1 MLIRDVKIRSQQL
14 QWILGHTGDKLLLWS
29 QLYELCR
36 RYQEVPEPDVE
47 SRSVFLADRIK
58 EFWCDL
64 EHEAT
69 FNFLTQQC
77 QLFTTSPDRRRYS
90 VETLI
95 LSFTYFHKSNACCSE
110 LQKMFCVPSKRTLRR
125 ISSNLSVH
133 SMSDIFKAE
142 SRPEVLFNLMLDEI
156 HIKPKV
162 SYQGGKITGTADNHS
177 EVAAI
182 RIQAFM
188 VSSVLSKNKY
198 VVSLIPVSKMTAEYL
213 TELIKTVIVNRTKA
227 EFIVFSV
234 LSDNNVVNRK
244 AFISLSGLLTLQP
257 FFYNPVNNA
266 KVYVLFYKVHVLML
280 KCIRNN
286 WLNAKSPDKTF
297 SFPGIDDHSLIYNS
311 LNTLDR

>member
-1 MLIRDVKIRSQQL
+1 MNC
-14 QWILGHTGDKLLLWS
+14 G
-29 QLYELCR
+29 R

-58 EFWCDL
+58 EFRCDL

-162 SYQGGKITGTADNHS
+162 SYQGGKTTGTADNHS

-188 VSSVLSKNKY
+188 V
-198 VVSLIPVSKMTAEYL
+198 
-213 TELIKTVIVNRTKA
+213 
-227 EFIVFSV
+227 VFC
-234 LSDNNVVNRK
+234 
-244 AFISLSGLLTLQP
+244 ALQ
-257 FFYNPVNNA
+257 
-266 KVYVLFYKVHVLML
+266 K
-280 KCIRNN
+280 
-286 WLNAKSPDKTF
+286 
-297 SFPGIDDHSLIYNS
+297 
-311 LNTLDR
+311 